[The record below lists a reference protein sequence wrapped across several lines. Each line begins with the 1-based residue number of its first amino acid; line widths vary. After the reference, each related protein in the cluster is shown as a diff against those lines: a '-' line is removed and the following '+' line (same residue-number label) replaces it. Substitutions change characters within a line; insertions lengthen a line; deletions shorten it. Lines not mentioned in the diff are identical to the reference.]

1 MKYIKKFENLNDE
14 PQIGD
19 YVLVNPKNKNLEWLK
34 NIVGKIKLI
43 SEIYQRGIM
52 KKQYEIEFDTKERN
66 IFNGRPIWVFNL
78 DEIIHYSKNKEELE
92 NINKYNL

>member
-1 MKYIKKFENLNDE
+1 
-14 PQIGD
+14 
-19 YVLVNPKNKNLEWLK
+19 
-34 NIVGKIKLI
+34 
-43 SEIYQRGIM
+43 M